1 MIKKEILDSLNE
13 QINKE
18 FFSSYLYLS
27 MSMYFESKGLSGFS
41 SYMKNQALE
50 EQTHAVKLL
59 NYVTERGGRVLLD
72 KLETPQHEWETPL
85 AAFEAALKHEEFI
98 TESINKVLDISI
110 DNRDHATSSF
120 LQWFVNE
127 QVEEEA
133 TASDIVN
140 KLKLIGTSGNGI
152 FMLDREL
159 GQRVFVYPPAALSE

>member
-1 MIKKEILDSLNE
+1 MIKKEILDSLNK

-27 MSMYFESKGLSGFS
+27 MAMYFETKGLSGFS
-41 SYMKNQALE
+41 VWMKNQALE

-59 NYVTERGGRVLLD
+59 NFVTERGGRVVLD
-72 KLETPQHEWETPL
+72 KLEAPQNEWETPL

-98 TESINKVLDISI
+98 TESINKLVDISI
-110 DNRDHATSSF
+110 DNRDHATNSF

-133 TASDIVN
+133 IAGDIVN
-140 KLKLIGTSGNGI
+140 KLKLIGSSGNGI

-159 GQRVFVYPPAALSE
+159 GQRVFVYPPPALTE